1 MYLLLPFALYI
12 HAQSLA
18 VAYDLRPGYFPVANE
33 QKATSIYIDAH
44 DAKVVSIAAQ
54 AFQED
59 IFDITK
65 QRPAVQTTTSI
76 SDSFV
81 IIAGTVGH
89 AVLID
94 SLAKMG
100 KINTASI
107 KGKWETFSIQI
118 IQHPFKN
125 VQQALVITG
134 SDRRGTAFGIFEL
147 SKLLGVS
154 PLKWWADV
162 IPEPHAALYI
172 QPAQTIEGPPS
183 VKYRGLF
190 INDEDW
196 GLQPWAA
203 KNMDTVIKDIGPHTY
218 AKVFELM
225 LRLKANYIWPA
236 MHPCTKA
243 FWYYKDNPKV
253 ADDYAII
260 VGSSHCEPMLRNN
273 VFEWSENFKQEY
285 GKDPGEWRYDHN
297 QQEIFKYWQDRVV
310 EAKNHESVYTIG
322 MRGVHDGSMPGP
334 KPIDEKVKLLQQII
348 TDQRSLLHTTLDSP
362 VSAIP
367 QIFCPYKEVLNVY
380 RKGLQLPDDVTIVWA
395 DDNYGYIRQLSNAQE
410 QKRSGG
416 SGIYYHLSYWGS
428 PHDYLWLSSISP
440 ALISYEM
447 TKAYDYGANRLWIF
461 NVGDIKPAELELQ
474 FAMDLAWNV
483 RKWSPTT
490 TRAYIHQWA
499 ENTFG
504 KQYADRITE
513 IKQTYYRL
521 AAAGKPEHMGSI
533 TFTPAEEDER
543 MRSYDTIERRMI
555 WLNHDM
561 PVRLKDAFFQL
572 VAYPV
577 KCAWAMNRKFIF
589 AARSLRTQN
598 ADSAL
603 YYSAFAGAALE
614 TIKGFTTIYNKYG
627 ADIHNED
634 KWTKWNGMM
643 SWHPRDLPVF
653 NMPPVASKSRTD
665 SLKKFPAVFTQ
676 PAATAGPLV
685 VAASDYTSKKEYGKT
700 HFETIDGLG
709 INGKGVSLL
718 PFKQTTST
726 DTDLKNVP
734 YLEYKVKLPAGNH
747 AITVKC
753 LPTQSIDNDEKLFY
767 AISVNNDMPQW
778 VNIHAESETPAWK
791 QNVLNGY
798 AAWKKIYNISD
809 KNESVIRIYFPDEG
823 VVVNT
828 IEIE

>member
-1 MYLLLPFALYI
+1 MKKICFLYLLLLFALFTR
-12 HAQSLA
+12 AQSLS
-18 VAYDLRPGYFPVANE
+18 VAYNSRPGYFRVANE
-33 QKATSIYIDAH
+33 HKATPIYIDPH

-54 AFQED
+54 AFGED

-65 QRPAVQTTTSI
+65 QRPALQTTTSI

-81 IIAGTVGH
+81 IIAGTIGH
-89 AVLID
+89 AALID
-94 SLAKMG
+94 SLAKTR
-100 KINTASI
+100 KIHTASI
-107 KGKWETFSIQI
+107 KDKWETFSIQVV
-118 IQHPFKN
+118 QQPFKN

-172 QPAQTIEGPPS
+172 QAGQAIEGPPA

-203 KNMDTVIKDIGPHTY
+203 KNMDPDIKDIGPHTY

-243 FWYYKDNPKV
+243 FWYYKDNPQV
-253 ADDYAII
+253 ADDYAIV

-273 VFEWSENFKQEY
+273 VFEWAENFKQEY
-285 GKDPGEWRYDHN
+285 GKEPGEWRYDHN
-297 QQEIFKYWQDRVV
+297 QQEIFKYWMDRVQ
-310 EAKNHESVYTIG
+310 EAKNQESVYTIG

-348 TDQRSLLHTTLDSP
+348 IDQRGLLHTTLDSS

-395 DDNYGYIRQLSNAQE
+395 DDNHGYIRQLSNAQE

-447 TKAYDYGANRLWIF
+447 TKAYEYGANRLWVF

-474 FAMDLAWNV
+474 FAMDLAWDV
-483 RKWSPTT
+483 HKWSPATT
-490 TRAYIHQWA
+490 TAYIHQWA

-504 KQYADRITE
+504 KQYADAITQ

-533 TFTPAEEDER
+533 TFRPDEENER
-543 MRSYDTIERRMI
+543 IRSYDTIERKATQLYRE
-555 WLNHDM
+555 M
-561 PVRLKDAFFQL
+561 PDRLKDACFQL
-572 VAYPV
+572 IWYPV
-577 KCAWAMNRKFIF
+577 KGAWAMNRKIIF
-589 AARSLRTQN
+589 AKRSVNAQN

-603 YYSAFAGAALE
+603 YYASYAKAAFE
-614 TIKGFTTIYNKYG
+614 TIKDITRMYNKG
-627 ADIHNED
+627 
-634 KWTKWNGMM
+634 KWNGIM

-653 NMPPVASKSRTD
+653 NMPPVASESRID
-665 SLKKFPAVFTQ
+665 SLKKFPADFTQ
-676 PAATAGPLV
+676 PSATASPLI
-685 VAASDYTSKKEYGKT
+685 VAASGYTSKKEYGKT
-700 HFETIDGLG
+700 RFETIEGLG
-709 INGKGVSLL
+709 VNGKGVSLL
-718 PFKQTTST
+718 PFKQTTGVDSS
-726 DTDLKNVP
+726 LKNVP
-734 YLEYKVKLPAGNH
+734 YLEYKVKLPAGSH

-753 LPTQSIDNDEKLFY
+753 LPTQSIDNDEQLFF
-767 AISVNNDMPQW
+767 AISVNNDNPQW

-791 QNVLNGY
+791 QNVLSGY
-798 AAWKKIYNISD
+798 AAWRKIYYVSG
-809 KNESVIRIYFPDEG
+809 KGESVIRIYFPDEG